1 MKEKRMERRA
11 PAVAGAFYEASAE
24 ACRAHAEDLIA
35 QAGGLPPDLPA
46 PLGGV
51 APHAGWVFSGALAAR
66 TFAAM
71 RAAQPQMFV
80 LFGAV
85 HRPASRRAQ
94 VYPGGAWATPL
105 GDVEVDAEAVRLAE
119 EAGLDVSADNHEE
132 EHSIEVQLPLIQVLF
147 PQARILPV
155 AVPHGPGA
163 AETGARLAQA
173 LAAWPGRWV
182 GVASTDL
189 THYGMGYGG
198 PDLGPYAQAR
208 EWMRGNDARFIR
220 LVETLDAEAMVDEA
234 AARGNACGA
243 GAVAA
248 AAAAARARGAR
259 RGVAL
264 QYATSADVYP
274 EPRASRA
281 VGYLSAVFVP

>member
-1 MKEKRMERRA
+1 MERR
-11 PAVAGAFYEASAE
+11 PAVVAGAFYEASPAACRDHARRLIAE
-24 ACRAHAEDLIA
+24 AGE
-35 QAGGLPPDLPA
+35 PPADLPA

-51 APHAGWVFSGALAAR
+51 APHAGWVFSGALAAG
-66 TFAAM
+66 TLLAM
-71 RAAQPQMFV
+71 RAAGPEMFV
-80 LFGAV
+80 LFGAT
-85 HRPASRRAQ
+85 HRPVRRQAQ
-94 VYPGGAWATPL
+94 VFPAGVWNTPL

-119 EAGLDVSADNHEE
+119 GAGLDVGTDNHEG
-132 EHSIEVQLPLIQVLF
+132 EHSIEVQLPLIQVLY
-147 PQARILPV
+147 PQARILAV
-155 AVPHGPGA
+155 AVPHDGGA
-163 AETGARLAQA
+163 ARAGETLARA

-198 PDLGPYAQAR
+198 PDLGPYAKAR
-208 EWMRGNDARFIR
+208 AWMRENDGRFIR

-234 AARGNACGA
+234 SANANACGS

-259 RGVAL
+259 RGVTL
-264 QYATSADVYP
+264 RYATSADVVP
-274 EPRASRA
+274 EPRASQA